1 MQGNDNEKK
10 LSGRICLTSAKRVV
24 VKVGS
29 AVLTAADGLDLA
41 AIAELSRQISLLWD
55 EGREVILVS
64 SGAVAAGMR
73 RMGITQKPSVMREK
87 QAVAAVG
94 QGALIRK
101 YEKAFEEHGKTV
113 AQVLLAG
120 YDLSRRVSYL
130 NARNTLSTLLSWK
143 VTPII
148 NENDT
153 VATEELKFGDNDN
166 LSAMMA
172 HLLDADA
179 LVILTDLDGLFTADP
194 RTDPNARL
202 VPEMSS
208 TGKKGRQIV
217 CTDSGSAVGT
227 GGMASKVK
235 AAKKATDAGI
245 PVAITNGKKPGTLL
259 GVLSGEMCGTFFPP
273 SEKRMA
279 RRQCWLAWAARP
291 KGALVVDG
299 GAEKALVCGKKSL
312 LPVGVK
318 EVIGDFS
325 EGSPVALRTESGKI
339 IAKGLSSFSSADIR
353 RIMGKPS
360 SMIAQILGAQH
371 HGEVIHRDNLVLI
384 DEEKDSDKDL
394 INA

>member
-1 MQGNDNEKK
+1 MQGRDIETRG
-10 LSGRICLTSAKRVV
+10 GRGALPAARRVV

-29 AVLTAADGLDLA
+29 AVLTAEDGLDLA
-41 AIAELSRQISLLWD
+41 AIAELSRQISSLWD
-55 EGREVILVS
+55 QGREVILVS

-73 RMGITQKPSVMREK
+73 RMGIAKKPAVMREK

-130 NARNTLSTLLSWK
+130 NARNTLQTLLSWK

-179 LVILTDLDGLFTADP
+179 LVILTDIDGLYTSDP
-194 RTDPNARL
+194 RTDPSARL
-202 VPEMSS
+202 VPELSC
-208 TGKKGRQIV
+208 TGKKGRDIV
-217 CTDSGSAVGT
+217 CAGSGSAVGT
-227 GGMASKVK
+227 GGMASKVA

-259 GVLSGEMCGTFFPP
+259 SVLSGETCGTFFPP

-291 KGALVVDG
+291 KGVLVVDE
-299 GAEKALVCGKKSL
+299 GAEKALVTGKKSL

-318 EVIGDFS
+318 EVSGVFS
-325 EGSPVALRTESGKI
+325 EGSPVAVKAQNGKI
-339 IAKGLSSFSSADIR
+339 IAKGLSSFSSADIL

-360 SMIAQILGAQH
+360 SMIEEILGGRQH
-371 HGEVIHRDNLVLI
+371 DEVVHRDNLVLI
-384 DEEKDSDKDL
+384 DEAKEADKDST
-394 INA
+394 NA